1 MYLRITKLG
10 NKNIKIKRLTKSQK
24 IKNRNKKLG
33 NGEEENSDNLYN
45 ENIGKYIKQ
54 SEKNNFLRN
63 IKYVYLQDKNN

>member
-33 NGEEENSDNLYN
+33 NGEEENSDNLDN
-45 ENIGKYIKQ
+45 ENI
-54 SEKNNFLRN
+54 
-63 IKYVYLQDKNN
+63 